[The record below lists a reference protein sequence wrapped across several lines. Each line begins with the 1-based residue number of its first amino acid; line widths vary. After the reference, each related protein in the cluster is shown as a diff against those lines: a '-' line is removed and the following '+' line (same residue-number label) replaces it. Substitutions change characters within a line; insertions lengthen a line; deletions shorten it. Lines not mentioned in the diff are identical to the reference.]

1 MGKCKLGGI
10 ISTHTPLA
18 GRDKP
23 LFFVKNGFWHI
34 STHTPL
40 AGRDQPVQL
49 RLHIVRISTHTPLAG
64 RDTANL
70 QALGLEQDF
79 YSHAPR
85 GFLLTRP
92 SRGATGLMAQKDVTY
107 HFYSHAPRGARL
119 RSAACRGIIEDF
131 YSHAPRGARQILAF
145 SSLLSISFLLTRPS
159 RGATRDD
166 GYAGYIH
173 YISTHTPLAGRDENA
188 ASKVS
193 GTIDFYSHAPRGARP
208 KSWQQLPASQ
218 NFYSHAP
225 RGARQEKS

>member
-70 QALGLEQDF
+70 QALGLEQD
-79 YSHAPR
+79 
-85 GFLLTRP
+85 
-92 SRGATGLMAQKDVTY
+92 
-107 HFYSHAPRGARL
+107 FYSHAPRGARL

>member
-1 MGKCKLGGI
+1 M
-10 ISTHTPLA
+10 
-18 GRDKP
+18 
-23 LFFVKNGFWHI
+23 FFAI

-85 GFLLTRP
+85 GARHNLHTD
-92 SRGATGLMAQKDVTY
+92 MWNNDD
-107 HFYSHAPRGARL
+107 FYSHAPRGARL

-159 RGATRDD
+159 RGATTQLRLQST
-166 GYAGYIH
+166 AAQ
-173 YISTHTPLAGRDENA
+173 ISTHTPHAGRDGR
-188 ASKVS
+188 ASTK
-193 GTIDFYSHAPRGARP
+193 TQTR
-208 KSWQQLPASQ
+208 
-218 NFYSHAP
+218 
-225 RGARQEKS
+225 

>member
-85 GFLLTRP
+85 GARHDI
-92 SRGATGLMAQKDVTY
+92 DV
-107 HFYSHAPRGARL
+107 
-119 RSAACRGIIEDF
+119 DVW
-131 YSHAPRGARQILAF
+131 RQ
-145 SSLLSISFLLTRPS
+145 ISFLLTRPS
-159 RGATRDD
+159 RGATAFCCLSRDYRRFLLTRPSRGATNFGLFFATVD
-166 GYAGYIH
+166 F
-173 YISTHTPLAGRDENA
+173 ISTHTPLAGRDQ
-188 ASKVS
+188 
-193 GTIDFYSHAPRGARP
+193 R
-208 KSWQQLPASQ
+208 
-218 NFYSHAP
+218 
-225 RGARQEKS
+225 